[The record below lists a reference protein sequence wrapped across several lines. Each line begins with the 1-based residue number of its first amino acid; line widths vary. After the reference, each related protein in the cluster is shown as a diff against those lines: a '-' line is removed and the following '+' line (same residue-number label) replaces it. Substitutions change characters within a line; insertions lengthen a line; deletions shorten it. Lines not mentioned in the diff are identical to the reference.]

1 MADHKE
7 ASDMVED
14 VPLKVDPYSQD
25 NITWTEEEETRVRRK
40 LDLQIV
46 PMVSDRTCGRHN
58 CAS

>member
-7 ASDMVED
+7 ASDLVED

-46 PMVSDRTCGRHN
+46 PMVSATRCDIHDCT
-58 CAS
+58 S